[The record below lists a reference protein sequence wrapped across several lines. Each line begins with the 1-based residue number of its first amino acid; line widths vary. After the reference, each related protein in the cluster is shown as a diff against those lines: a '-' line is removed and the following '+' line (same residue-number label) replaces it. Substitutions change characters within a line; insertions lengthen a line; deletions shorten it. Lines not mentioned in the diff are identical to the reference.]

1 MKRQDYDMAFMLR
14 YENVAWYEDGHVR
27 ILDRRVYPTEVSFVY
42 CSSYVEVAKAIRD
55 MVTQSAGPY
64 TACGMGMALAAYE
77 CRNKSEEKQIEF
89 MKEAA
94 HALTYARPTTSN
106 RMGKVCRKSFKVF
119 EDALAEGRATDKAIF
134 DLTIESLNRRY
145 STMTVV
151 GKHLVS
157 LMEDNFNVMTQC
169 FGETI
174 VGTMLREARE
184 KGLNLRLW
192 VPETRPYFQGS
203 RLTASVCHDMG
214 FDTTVITDNMV
225 SQVLKEKDINIFT
238 SAADSITMDGYVVN
252 KIGTYQIAI
261 SSKYHNVPY
270 FVTGIPDIDK
280 KSIDEVKIEYRDERE
295 VLEARGVRNAME
307 GVKGYY
313 PSFDITPPHLV
324 SGVVTDKGIYTP
336 YNLDKY
342 CESEI
347 KEFY

>member
-14 YENVAWYEDGHVR
+14 YENVAWYEDGRVS

-42 CSSYVEVAKAIRD
+42 CNSYVEVAKAIKD

-77 CRNKSEEKQIEF
+77 CRNKSEEKQLEF

-106 RMGKVCRKSFKVF
+106 RMGKVCRKSLKVF
-119 EDALAEGRATDKAIF
+119 EKALTEGRATDKAIF

-151 GKHLVS
+151 GRHLVS

-184 KGLNLRLW
+184 KGLNLRIW

-203 RLTASVCHDMG
+203 RLTASVCYDMG

-261 SSKYHNVPY
+261 SSKYHHVPY
-270 FVTGIPDIDK
+270 FVTGIPDVDK
-280 KSIDEVKIEYRDERE
+280 SSIDEVKIEYRDECE

-307 GVKGYY
+307 GVNGYY

-336 YNLDKY
+336 YNLKEY
-342 CESEI
+342 CESEV

>member
-14 YENVAWYEDGHVR
+14 YENVAWYEEGRVR
-27 ILDRRVYPTEVSFVY
+27 ILDRRVYPSEISFVY
-42 CSSYVEVAKAIRD
+42 CSSYIEVAKAIKD

-106 RMGKVCRKSFKVF
+106 RMGKVCRNSLKVF

-134 DLTIESLNRRY
+134 NSTIESLNRRY

-151 GKHLVS
+151 GKNLVS

-261 SSKYHNVPY
+261 SSKYHHVPY

-295 VLEARGVRNAME
+295 VLEARGVRNAMD

-336 YNLDKY
+336 YNLKEY
-342 CESEI
+342 CKSEI

>member
-1 MKRQDYDMAFMLR
+1 MKRQDYDMAFMLQ
-14 YENVAWYEDGHVR
+14 YENVAWYEEGRVR

-42 CSSYVEVAKAIRD
+42 CSSYIEVAKAIKD

-77 CRNKSEEKQIEF
+77 CRNKSKEKQLEF

-106 RMGKVCRKSFKVF
+106 RMGKVCRNSLKIF

-134 DLTIESLNRRY
+134 DLTIESLDRRY

-261 SSKYHNVPY
+261 SSKYHHVPY

-280 KSIDEVKIEYRDERE
+280 KSIDEVKIEYRNERE
-295 VLEARGVRNAME
+295 VLEARGVRNAMD

-336 YNLDKY
+336 YNLKEY
-342 CESEI
+342 CKSEV

>member
-1 MKRQDYDMAFMLR
+1 MKRQDYDMAFMLQ
-14 YENVAWYEDGHVR
+14 YENVAWYEDGRVR
-27 ILDRRVYPTEVSFVY
+27 ILDRRVYPVEVSFVY
-42 CSSYVEVAKAIRD
+42 CNSYVDVAKAIKD

-77 CRNKSEEKQIEF
+77 CRNKSEEKQLEF

-106 RMGKVCRKSFKVF
+106 RMGKVCSNSLKVF
-119 EDALAEGRATDKAIF
+119 EEALAEGVDADKAIF

-151 GKHLVS
+151 GKYLVS
-157 LMEDNFNVMTQC
+157 LMERDFNVMTQC

-184 KGLNLRLW
+184 IGLNLHLW

-261 SSKYHNVPY
+261 SSKYHHVPY

-280 KSIDEVKIEYRDERE
+280 KSIDEVKIEYRDDRE

-336 YNLDKY
+336 YNLKEY
-342 CESEI
+342 CESEV

>member
-14 YENVAWYEDGHVR
+14 YENVAWYEDGRVR
-27 ILDRRVYPTEVSFVY
+27 ILDRRVYPVEVSFVY
-42 CSSYVEVAKAIRD
+42 CNSYVEVAKAIRD

-77 CRNKSEEKQIEF
+77 CRNKSEEKQLEF
-89 MKEAA
+89 MNEAA

-106 RMGKVCRKSFKVF
+106 RMGKVCRNSLKVF
-119 EDALAEGRATDKAIF
+119 EEAIGEGEDTVEAIF

-145 STMTVV
+145 STMTTV
-151 GKHLVS
+151 GKNLVS

-184 KGLNLRLW
+184 KGLNLHLW

-214 FDTTVITDNMV
+214 FDTTVITDSMV

-261 SSKYHNVPY
+261 SSKYHHVPY
-270 FVTGIPDIDK
+270 FITGIPDIDK

-336 YNLDKY
+336 YNLKEY
-342 CESEI
+342 CESEV

>member
-1 MKRQDYDMAFMLR
+1 MKRQDYDMAFMLQ
-14 YENVAWYEDGHVR
+14 YENVAWYEDGRVR
-27 ILDRRVYPTEVSFVY
+27 ILDRRVYPVEVSFVY
-42 CSSYVEVAKAIRD
+42 CSSYVEVAKAIKD

-77 CRNKSEEKQIEF
+77 CRNKSEEKQLEF

-106 RMGKVCRKSFKVF
+106 RMGKVCRNSLKVF
-119 EDALAEGRATDKAIF
+119 EDALAEGRTTDKAIF

-151 GKHLVS
+151 GKNLVS

-203 RLTASVCHDMG
+203 RLTASVCYDMG

-270 FVTGIPDIDK
+270 FVTGIPDVDK
-280 KSIDEVKIEYRDERE
+280 SSIDEVKIEYRDERE

-336 YNLDKY
+336 YNLKEY
-342 CESEI
+342 CKSEV